1 MIKTSASLLACDLA
15 DISGELSRCKAANVD
30 WIHFDVMDGAFVD
43 QITYGSPV
51 LRRLVKLHDPQG
63 NGYVP

>member
-30 WIHFDVMDGAFVD
+30 WIHFDEWTARSS
-43 QITYGSPV
+43 T
-51 LRRLVKLHDPQG
+51 R
-63 NGYVP
+63 

>member
-43 QITYGSPV
+43 QITYEM
-51 LRRLVKLHDPQG
+51 RPQG